1 MAKMSD
7 TGKTHSEITHSCPPL
22 IMDFDMDI
30 LKTAIDWTKAEMLS
44 SAFFILFGVLFVSA
58 SLGFWQLGKTDVAR
72 AYVIPAL
79 IAGSLLLVLGA
90 GLFIQS
96 KERVTGFATAYN
108 GDASEFVASEI
119 ERADKGLGI
128 YRIAVFRV
136 MPLIIAVCAVLL
148 LYLEAPVL
156 RASLIV
162 TIAMMSVLLVID
174 TNASARLEKYQEKLR
189 TVARAG

>member
-1 MAKMSD
+1 M
-7 TGKTHSEITHSCPPL
+7 
-22 IMDFDMDI
+22 
-30 LKTAIDWTKAEMLS
+30 
-44 SAFFILFGVLFVSA
+44 
-58 SLGFWQLGKTDVAR
+58 
-72 AYVIPAL
+72 IPAL

-96 KERVTGFATAYN
+96 KERVTGFAAAYN

-119 ERADKGLGI
+119 ERADKGFGI

-136 MPLIIAVCAVLL
+136 IPLIIAICAVLL
-148 LYLEAPVL
+148 LFLETPVL

-174 TNASARLEKYQEKLR
+174 TNASARLEIYQEKLR